1 MIELERRLQGM
12 RERDSLYE
20 IPFLRGAALGFL
32 AIALL
37 GVLVLLFQVQ
47 TPGEAALWAALG
59 GLAGLPCF
67 SVGRRHARLAGTN
80 RPFGRIEFRHV
91 AVDRERRYP

>member
-1 MIELERRLQGM
+1 M

-20 IPFLRGAALGFL
+20 IPFLRVAALGFL

-37 GVLVLLFQVQ
+37 GVLVVLFQVQ
-47 TPGEAALWAALG
+47 TPGEAALCAALG
-59 GLAGLPCF
+59 GLAGVPCF

-80 RPFGRIEFRHV
+80 RPLSRIEIRHF
-91 AVDRERRYP
+91 AVDWERRHP